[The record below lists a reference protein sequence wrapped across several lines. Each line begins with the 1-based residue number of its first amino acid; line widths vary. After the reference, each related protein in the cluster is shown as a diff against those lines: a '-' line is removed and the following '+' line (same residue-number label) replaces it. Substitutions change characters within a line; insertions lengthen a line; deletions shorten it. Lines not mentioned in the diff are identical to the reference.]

1 MELRILHD
9 NSNYYL
15 NFQNNISYIIF
26 DNYNNSNYGK
36 LIREYYKKFKDFGYD
51 IKVLNLFNPNKSDN
65 FNPFCYL
72 KDDLDVITFSKFLI
86 EHDNL
91 QLQSQLLIA
100 LILYLKNNHNL
111 YDNCKNFTSVMK
123 LLRAIEINGN
133 DPNAKSPL
141 DLIFEKVEL
150 ENPNSLSSKS
160 YKGFKYTPCKERKH
174 IISKYFD
181 YLSIFDDK
189 KIAKMTT
196 YDTLNLNNFLDRPSV
211 LFVEIPINKAF
222 DPIVTSLKFV
232 IDKLFNC
239 NQNFDE
245 FVNINNDE
253 NKDKTII
260 NENINSIEEF
270 ISESCEFINSK
281 DNLIKEQDK
290 LIKKQNEH
298 IELQNEQIGLKNEQI
313 NLQTDLI
320 ENFKTFLDEISIKP
334 DDSLNEN

>member
-1 MELRILHD
+1 M
-9 NSNYYL
+9 
-15 NFQNNISYIIF
+15 
-26 DNYNNSNYGK
+26 
-36 LIREYYKKFKDFGYD
+36 
-51 IKVLNLFNPNKSDN
+51 
-65 FNPFCYL
+65 
-72 KDDLDVITFSKFLI
+72 
-86 EHDNL
+86 
-91 QLQSQLLIA
+91 
-100 LILYLKNNHNL
+100 LYLKNNNDL
-111 YDNCKNFTSVMK
+111 DEDCKSFTSVMK
-123 LLRAIEINGN
+123 LLRTADVNEN

-150 ENPNSLSSKS
+150 ENPNSLSSKF
-160 YKGFKYTPCKERKH
+160 YKSFKYTPCKERKH

-189 KIAKMTT
+189 KIARMTT

-211 LFVEIPINKAF
+211 LFVEIPTNKAF

-245 FVNINNDE
+245 FVNINNYE
-253 NKDKTII
+253 NKDKTIINENI

-281 DNLIKEQDK
+281 DNLIKEQNEYIK
-290 LIKKQNEH
+290 LQDEH
-298 IELQNEQIGLKNEQI
+298 IKLKNEQINLKNEQI
-313 NLQTDLI
+313 NLQANLI

-334 DDSLNEN
+334 DSSLNEN

>member
-1 MELRILHD
+1 MELKILHD
-9 NSNYYL
+9 NSSYYL

-91 QLQSQLLIA
+91 HLQSQLLSA
-100 LILYLKNNHNL
+100 LMLYLKNNNDL
-111 YDNCKNFTSVMK
+111 DEDCKSFTSVMK
-123 LLRAIEINGN
+123 LLRTADVNEN

-160 YKGFKYTPCKERKH
+160 YKSFKYTPCKERKH

-189 KIAKMTT
+189 KIARMTT

-211 LFVEIPINKAF
+211 LFVEIPTNKAF

-253 NKDKTII
+253 NEYENTTI
-260 NENINSIEEF
+260 NENINENINLIEEF
-270 ISESCEFINSK
+270 INSQ
-281 DNLIKEQDK
+281 DELIKEQ
-290 LIKKQNEH
+290 KKHIELQKEH

>member
-1 MELRILHD
+1 MELKILHD
-9 NSNYYL
+9 NSSYYL

-51 IKVLNLFNPNKSDN
+51 
-65 FNPFCYL
+65 
-72 KDDLDVITFSKFLI
+72 
-86 EHDNL
+86 NL

-100 LILYLKNNHNL
+100 LMLYLKNNPD
-111 YDNCKNFTSVMK
+111 DNCKSFTSVMK
-123 LLRAIEINGN
+123 LLRAIEINEN

-160 YKGFKYTPCKERKH
+160 YKSFKYTPCKERKH

-189 KIAKMTT
+189 KIARMTT

-211 LFVEIPINKAF
+211 LFVEIPTNKAF

-260 NENINSIEEF
+260 NENINSIEEL
-270 ISESCEFINSK
+270 ISESCEFINLK
-281 DNLIKEQDK
+281 DNLIE
-290 LIKKQNEH
+290 KQNEYIKLQDEH
-298 IELQNEQIGLKNEQI
+298 IELKNEQI
-313 NLQTDLI
+313 NLQANLI

-334 DDSLNEN
+334 NDSLNEN

>member
-1 MELRILHD
+1 MELKILHD

-72 KDDLDVITFSKFLI
+72 KDDLDVITFLKFLI

-91 QLQSQLLIA
+91 HLQSQLLSA
-100 LILYLKNNHNL
+100 LMLYLKNNNDL
-111 YDNCKNFTSVMK
+111 DEDCKSFTSVMK
-123 LLRAIEINGN
+123 LLRTADVNEN

-160 YKGFKYTPCKERKH
+160 YKSFKYTPCKERKH

-189 KIAKMTT
+189 KIARITT

-211 LFVEIPINKAF
+211 LFVEIPTNKAF

-253 NKDKTII
+253 NECENTTI
-260 NENINSIEEF
+260 NESINT
-270 ISESCEFINSK
+270 
-281 DNLIKEQDK
+281 IKELINEQDEMIKQQDK
-290 LIKKQNEH
+290 NIQLKNILIAFQG
-298 IELQNEQIGLKNEQI
+298 EQIKQLKGFN
-313 NLQTDLI
+313 
-320 ENFKTFLDEISIKP
+320 DEISIKL
-334 DDSLNEN
+334 DNILNEN

>member
-1 MELRILHD
+1 MELKILHD

-91 QLQSQLLIA
+91 QSQLLIA
-100 LILYLKNNHNL
+100 LMLYLKNNPNL
-111 YDNCKNFTSVMK
+111 DDNCKNFTS
-123 LLRAIEINGN
+123 
-133 DPNAKSPL
+133 PL
-141 DLIFEKVEL
+141 DLIFDKAEL
-150 ENPNSLSSKS
+150 EYPDSLSSKC

-174 IISKYFD
+174 VISKYFD
-181 YLSIFDDK
+181 YFSIFDDE
-189 KIAKMTT
+189 KIARMTS

-211 LFVEIPINKAF
+211 LFIEIPMNKAF
-222 DPIVTSLKFV
+222 NPIVTSLKFV

-290 LIKKQNEH
+290 LIKNQDEYIKLQDEH
-298 IELQNEQIGLKNEQI
+298 IKLKNEQI
-313 NLQTDLI
+313 NLQANLI

-334 DDSLNEN
+334 DSSLSEN

>member
-1 MELRILHD
+1 MELKILHD
-9 NSNYYL
+9 NSSYYL

-91 QLQSQLLIA
+91 QSQLLIA
-100 LILYLKNNHNL
+100 LMLYLKNNPNL
-111 YDNCKNFTSVMK
+111 DDNCKNFTSVMR
-123 LLRAIEINGN
+123 LLRIAEVNEN

-160 YKGFKYTPCKERKH
+160 YKSFKYTPCKERKH

-189 KIAKMTT
+189 KIARMTT

-211 LFVEIPINKAF
+211 LFVEIPTNKAF

-260 NENINSIEEF
+260 NENINSIEEL
-270 ISESCEFINSK
+270 ISESCEFINLK
-281 DNLIKEQDK
+281 DNLIE
-290 LIKKQNEH
+290 KQNEYIKLQDEH
-298 IELQNEQIGLKNEQI
+298 IELKNEQINLKNEQI
-313 NLQTDLI
+313 NLQANLI

-334 DDSLNEN
+334 NDSLNEN

>member
-9 NSNYYL
+9 NYNYYL

-72 KDDLDVITFSKFLI
+72 KDDLDVIIFSKFLI

-123 LLRAIEINGN
+123 LLRAIEINEN

-150 ENPNSLSSKS
+150 ENPNSLSSKC
-160 YKGFKYTPCKERKH
+160 YKGFKYTPCKGKNY
-174 IISKYFD
+174 IISKYYD
-181 YLSIFDDK
+181 YFSIFDDE
-189 KIAKMTT
+189 KIARMTL

-211 LFVEIPINKAF
+211 LFVEIPTNKAF
-222 DPIVTSLKFV
+222 NPIVTSLKFV

-253 NKDKTII
+253 NEYENTTI
-260 NENINSIEEF
+260 NENINENINLIEEF
-270 ISESCEFINSK
+270 INSQ
-281 DNLIKEQDK
+281 DELIKEQ
-290 LIKKQNEH
+290 KKHIELQKEH

>member
-1 MELRILHD
+1 MELKILHD

-72 KDDLDVITFSKFLI
+72 KDDLDVITFLKFLI

-91 QLQSQLLIA
+91 HLQSQLLSA
-100 LILYLKNNHNL
+100 LMLYLKNNNDL
-111 YDNCKNFTSVMK
+111 DEDCKSFTSVMK
-123 LLRAIEINGN
+123 LLRTADVNEN

-150 ENPNSLSSKS
+150 ENPNSLSSKP
-160 YKGFKYTPCKERKH
+160 YKSFKYTPCKERKH

-189 KIAKMTT
+189 KIARITT

-211 LFVEIPINKAF
+211 LFVEIPTNKAF

-253 NKDKTII
+253 NECENTTI
-260 NENINSIEEF
+260 NESINT
-270 ISESCEFINSK
+270 
-281 DNLIKEQDK
+281 IKELINEQDEMIKQQDK
-290 LIKKQNEH
+290 NIQLKNILIAFQG
-298 IELQNEQIGLKNEQI
+298 EQIKQLKGFN
-313 NLQTDLI
+313 
-320 ENFKTFLDEISIKP
+320 DEISIKL
-334 DDSLNEN
+334 DNILNEN

>member
-1 MELRILHD
+1 MELKILHD
-9 NSNYYL
+9 NHNYYL

-100 LILYLKNNHNL
+100 LMLYLKNNPNL
-111 YDNCKNFTSVMK
+111 DDNCKNFTSVMK
-123 LLRAIEINGN
+123 LLRIAEVNEN

-141 DLIFEKVEL
+141 DLIFDKAEL
-150 ENPNSLSSKS
+150 EYPDSLSSKC
-160 YKGFKYTPCKERKH
+160 YKGFKYTPCKGKNY
-174 IISKYFD
+174 IISKYYD
-181 YLSIFDDK
+181 YFSIFDDK
-189 KIAKMTT
+189 KIARMTT

-211 LFVEIPINKAF
+211 LFVEIPTNKAF

-253 NKDKTII
+253 NECENTTI
-260 NENINSIEEF
+260 NENINP
-270 ISESCEFINSK
+270 
-281 DNLIKEQDK
+281 IKELINEQDEMIKQQDK
-290 LIKKQNEH
+290 NIQLKNILIA
-298 IELQNEQIGLKNEQI
+298 LQGEQIKQLKGFN
-313 NLQTDLI
+313 
-320 ENFKTFLDEISIKP
+320 DEISIKL
-334 DDSLNEN
+334 DNILNEN

>member
-1 MELRILHD
+1 MELKILHD

-100 LILYLKNNHNL
+100 LMLYLKNNPNL
-111 YDNCKNFTSVMK
+111 DDNCKNFTSVMK
-123 LLRAIEINGN
+123 LLRIAEVNEN

-141 DLIFEKVEL
+141 DLIFDKAEL
-150 ENPNSLSSKS
+150 EYPDSLSSKC
-160 YKGFKYTPCKERKH
+160 YKGFKYTPCKRKNY
-174 IISKYFD
+174 IISKYYD
-181 YLSIFDDK
+181 YFSIFDDE
-189 KIAKMTT
+189 KIARMTT
-196 YDTLNLNNFLDRPSV
+196 YDTFNLNNFLDRPSV
-211 LFVEIPINKAF
+211 LFVEIPTNKAF
-222 DPIVTSLKFV
+222 NPIVTSLKFV

-245 FVNINNDE
+245 FVNINNYE

-281 DNLIKEQDK
+281 DNLIKEQDEYIK
-290 LIKKQNEH
+290 LQDEH
-298 IELQNEQIGLKNEQI
+298 IKLKNEQI
-313 NLQTDLI
+313 NLQANLI

-334 DDSLNEN
+334 DSSLNEN

>member
-1 MELRILHD
+1 MELKILHD
-9 NSNYYL
+9 NHNYYL

-72 KDDLDVITFSKFLI
+72 KDDLDVITFLKFLI

-91 QLQSQLLIA
+91 HLQSQLLSA
-100 LILYLKNNHNL
+100 LMLYLKNNNDL
-111 YDNCKNFTSVMK
+111 DEDCKSFTSVMK
-123 LLRAIEINGN
+123 LLRTADVNEN

-160 YKGFKYTPCKERKH
+160 YKSFKYTPCKERKH

-189 KIAKMTT
+189 KIARMTT

-211 LFVEIPINKAF
+211 LFVEIPTNKAF

-245 FVNINNDE
+245 FVNINNDKNECE
-253 NKDKTII
+253 NTTI
-260 NENINSIEEF
+260 NENINSIKEL
-270 ISESCEFINSK
+270 IN
-281 DNLIKEQDK
+281 EQDEMIK
-290 LIKKQNEH
+290 QQDKNIQLKNILIA
-298 IELQNEQIGLKNEQI
+298 LQGEQIKQLKGFN
-313 NLQTDLI
+313 
-320 ENFKTFLDEISIKP
+320 DEISIKL
-334 DDSLNEN
+334 DNILNEN

>member
-1 MELRILHD
+1 MELKILHD
-9 NSNYYL
+9 NSSYYL

-72 KDDLDVITFSKFLI
+72 KDDLDVIIFSKFLI

-100 LILYLKNNHNL
+100 LMLYLKNNPD
-111 YDNCKNFTSVMK
+111 DNCKSFTSVMK

-160 YKGFKYTPCKERKH
+160 YKSFKYTPCKERKH

-189 KIAKMTT
+189 KIA
-196 YDTLNLNNFLDRPSV
+196 R
-211 LFVEIPINKAF
+211 
-222 DPIVTSLKFV
+222 
-232 IDKLFNC
+232 
-239 NQNFDE
+239 
-245 FVNINNDE
+245 
-253 NKDKTII
+253 
-260 NENINSIEEF
+260 
-270 ISESCEFINSK
+270 
-281 DNLIKEQDK
+281 
-290 LIKKQNEH
+290 
-298 IELQNEQIGLKNEQI
+298 
-313 NLQTDLI
+313 
-320 ENFKTFLDEISIKP
+320 
-334 DDSLNEN
+334 

>member
-1 MELRILHD
+1 MELKILHD
-9 NSNYYL
+9 NHNYYL

-72 KDDLDVITFSKFLI
+72 KDDLDVITFLKFLI

-91 QLQSQLLIA
+91 HLQSQLLSA
-100 LILYLKNNHNL
+100 LMLYLKNNNDL
-111 YDNCKNFTSVMK
+111 DEDCKSFTSVMK
-123 LLRAIEINGN
+123 LLRTADVNEN

-160 YKGFKYTPCKERKH
+160 YKSFKYTPCKERKH

-189 KIAKMTT
+189 KIARMTT

-211 LFVEIPINKAF
+211 LFVEIPTNKAF

-245 FVNINNDE
+245 FVNINNDKNECE
-253 NKDKTII
+253 NTTI
-260 NENINSIEEF
+260 NENINP
-270 ISESCEFINSK
+270 
-281 DNLIKEQDK
+281 IKE
-290 LIKKQNEH
+290 LI
-298 IELQNEQIGLKNEQI
+298 NEQDEMIKQQNKNIQLKNILIAFQGEQI
-313 NLQTDLI
+313 KQLKGFN
-320 ENFKTFLDEISIKP
+320 DEISIKL
-334 DDSLNEN
+334 DNILNEN

>member
-1 MELRILHD
+1 MQ
-9 NSNYYL
+9 
-15 NFQNNISYIIF
+15 FT
-26 DNYNNSNYGK
+26 
-36 LIREYYKKFKDFGYD
+36 
-51 IKVLNLFNPNKSDN
+51 
-65 FNPFCYL
+65 PFCYL

-100 LILYLKNNHNL
+100 LMLYLKNNPNL
-111 YDNCKNFTSVMK
+111 DDNCKNFTSVMK
-123 LLRAIEINGN
+123 LLRIAEVNEN

-160 YKGFKYTPCKERKH
+160 YKSFKYTPCKERKH

-189 KIAKMTT
+189 KIARMTT

-211 LFVEIPINKAF
+211 LFVEIPTNKAF

-253 NKDKTII
+253 NECENTTI
-260 NENINSIEEF
+260 NENINP
-270 ISESCEFINSK
+270 
-281 DNLIKEQDK
+281 IKELINEQDEIIKQQDK
-290 LIKKQNEH
+290 NIQLKNILIAFQG
-298 IELQNEQIGLKNEQI
+298 EQIKQLKGFN
-313 NLQTDLI
+313 
-320 ENFKTFLDEISIKP
+320 DEISIKL
-334 DDSLNEN
+334 DNILNEN

>member
-1 MELRILHD
+1 MELKILHD
-9 NSNYYL
+9 NYNYYL

-91 QLQSQLLIA
+91 HLQSQLLSA
-100 LILYLKNNHNL
+100 LMLYLKNNNDL
-111 YDNCKNFTSVMK
+111 DEDCKNFTSVMK
-123 LLRAIEINGN
+123 LLRTADVNEN

-160 YKGFKYTPCKERKH
+160 YKSFKYTPCKERKH

-189 KIAKMTT
+189 KIARMTT

-211 LFVEIPINKAF
+211 LFVEIPTNKAF

-270 ISESCEFINSK
+270 ISESCEFINLK
-281 DNLIKEQDK
+281 DNLIKEQNEY
-290 LIKKQNEH
+290 IKVQDEH
-298 IELQNEQIGLKNEQI
+298 IKLQDEHIKLKNEQI
-313 NLQTDLI
+313 DLQANLI

-334 DDSLNEN
+334 DSSLNEN